1 MKALFAVDGTTGCDA
16 AVRQG
21 GQLLNPQTDEAILY
35 FALPEITV
43 RHASSN
49 EAMRDRARKAI
60 ADAVFDQAKKFLPD
74 ALAAKANCVTDEHLA
89 ADGILKAA
97 DCGCADLVV
106 VGANGLG
113 GVDRFLLGSVSRSL
127 AQCTKHPLLVVRPNP
142 EHRKNQP
149 LRVLLAYD
157 GSSSCATALKAAE
170 QLSLPAGAEI
180 IAATVVEPLSIGK
193 MPDWILN
200 KARDADTEAMAQTWQ
215 REHDADKQQARDQL
229 AEYMGKQPAPFNKA
243 EIVVCEGNAA
253 EQILSLVEQRQ
264 VDLIVL
270 GTHGLGLLKRFLIGS
285 TSDKV
290 LSYAPCSV
298 LLARE

>member
-21 GQLLNPQTDEAILY
+21 GRLLNAQSDEAILY
-35 FALPEITV
+35 FALPEVTV

-60 ADAVFDQAKKFLPD
+60 ADAVFEQAKQNLPGV
-74 ALAAKANCVTDEHLA
+74 LATNAGCVTDEHLA
-89 ADGILKAA
+89 ADGILRAA
-97 DCGCADLVV
+97 DQCTADLVV
-106 VGANGLG
+106 VGACGAG
-113 GVDRFLLGSVSRSL
+113 VVDRFLLGSVSRGL
-127 AQCTKHPLLVVRPNP
+127 VQCTKRPVLVVRPSP
-142 EHRKNQP
+142 ENRKNQP
-149 LRVLLAYD
+149 LRILLAYD
-157 GSSSCATALKAAE
+157 GSSSCTTALKTAE
-170 QLSLPAGAEI
+170 QLSLLADTEV

-193 MPDWILN
+193 VPDWILN
-200 KARDADTEAMAQTWQ
+200 KARDTDTEAMAQTWQ
-215 REHDADKQQARDQL
+215 REHDNDKQQARDQL
-229 AEYMGKQPAPFNKA
+229 AEFMGKQPAPFNKA

-264 VDLIVL
+264 VDLIIM
-270 GTHGLGLLKRFLIGS
+270 GTRGFGLLQRFLIGS

-290 LSYAPCSV
+290 LNYAPCSV